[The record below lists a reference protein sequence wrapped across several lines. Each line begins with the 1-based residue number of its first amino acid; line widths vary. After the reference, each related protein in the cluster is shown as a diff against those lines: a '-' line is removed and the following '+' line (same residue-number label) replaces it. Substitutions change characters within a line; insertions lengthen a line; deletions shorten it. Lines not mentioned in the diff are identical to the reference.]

1 MPKKKG
7 RPGDR
12 PPRLHYGLSLARM
25 TKSAAPGLKTPR
37 LANLFIDQTG
47 WLREKGWN
55 VAGPKAR
62 KYKEKGRR
70 DERAATKRV

>member
-1 MPKKKG
+1 
-7 RPGDR
+7 
-12 PPRLHYGLSLARM
+12 M

-37 LANLFIDQTG
+37 PANLFIDQTG

-55 VAGPKAR
+55 TAGPKAR